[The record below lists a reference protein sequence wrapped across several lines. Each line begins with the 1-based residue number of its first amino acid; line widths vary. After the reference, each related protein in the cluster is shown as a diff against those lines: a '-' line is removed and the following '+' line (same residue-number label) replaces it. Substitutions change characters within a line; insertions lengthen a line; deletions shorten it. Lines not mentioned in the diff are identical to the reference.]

1 MNRKPIVKNMQT
13 YNALLILGLFGFIKN
28 GLTILEVIVFD
39 DDDDDDDDGG
49 GVLEEK

>member
-1 MNRKPIVKNMQT
+1 MQT

-39 DDDDDDDDGG
+39 DDDDGGGG
-49 GVLEEK
+49 GV